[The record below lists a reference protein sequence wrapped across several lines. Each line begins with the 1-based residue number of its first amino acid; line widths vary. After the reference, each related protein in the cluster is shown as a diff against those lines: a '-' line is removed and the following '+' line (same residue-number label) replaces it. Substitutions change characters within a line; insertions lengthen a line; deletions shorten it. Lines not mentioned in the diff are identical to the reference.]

1 MYVAVSYSDSLLIFN
16 LKLNNK
22 VNKSLLKN

>member
-1 MYVAVSYSDSLLIFN
+1 MYVAVSYSDFLLICN